1 MRLMPITAEDE
12 DLSVRLECDPV
23 MMRDIGGP
31 RLEADVRASHR
42 HRLDLMAKGLA
53 RLVVTQAR
61 ADPDVCAIHAYPAVT
76 NTAANAITR
85 KIA

>member
-1 MRLMPITAEDE
+1 MAPGANPWFVSERHTLNLLDRGLQAIEMGWF
-12 DLSVRLECDPV
+12 DLPEHREEGVAT
-23 MMRDIGGP
+23 
-31 RLEADVRASHR
+31 EA
-42 HRLDLMAKGLA
+42 A